1 VGGPLRIAE
10 TAFVFAKQGYGD
22 LLLFLA
28 MLSVSLAVMNFLP
41 IPVLDGGHFM
51 FLLWEGITGKPANER
66 IVVTLTW
73 LGLGMILSLMMWVF
87 YMDIRNLGGG

>member
-1 VGGPLRIAE
+1 
-10 TAFVFAKQGYGD
+10 
-22 LLLFLA
+22 
-28 MLSVSLAVMNFLP
+28 
-41 IPVLDGGHFM
+41 M